1 MLRND
6 LLIPKTVCCSL
17 VFFHLCLSAS
27 LFVGLFFF
35 SPPFSKQHLQTEPSA
50 VSQEG
55 KHRAVKSTLYF
66 WLHLQYTH

>member
-1 MLRND
+1 MLRDD
-6 LLIPKTVCCSL
+6 LLIPKTVRCSS

-27 LFVGLFFF
+27 LFVLFFF
-35 SPPFSKQHLQTEPSA
+35 FPFSKQHLQTEPSV

-66 WLHLQYTH
+66 WLYLQDTH